1 MKRIFFLCLLS
12 FFIAAELQAAG
23 IGHFVSCNKMNPM
36 PEIVFKTSYGK
47 LKTDFSHTTNQLTA
61 ESTEGKGEKE
71 PGVYTAGLARKG
83 FGWYIYVSQA
93 EVKYVDDKT
102 YCVLPTKIE
111 AYLGMVRTSISVS
124 SDIPKESCRFAL
136 VLRHEQIHQWINK
149 LTLEYFLP
157 IYYKEVQKTVRE
169 VRAVKVSS
177 RDEVQEGMKKL
188 NEYYKARLEPIYNQF
203 YEAVAG
209 EHKKLDNWVNY
220 NAEDK
225 LCREFD
231 EKQKL
236 LNQTFD

>member
-1 MKRIFFLCLLS
+1 MKRFFLAGLIVLFQIS
-12 FFIAAELQAAG
+12 VAHAAALG
-23 IGHFVSCNKMNPM
+23 RFVSCNKMNPM

-47 LKTDFSHTTNQLTA
+47 LKTDFSHTTDQLTA
-61 ESTEGKGEKE
+61 ESTESKGEKE
-71 PGVYTAGLARKG
+71 AGVYTAGLARRG
-83 FGWYIYVSQA
+83 FGWYIYVSEA
-93 EVKYVDDKT
+93 EVKYIDDKT

-124 SDIPKESCRFAL
+124 RDIPKESCRFAL

-149 LTLEYFLP
+149 LTLDYFLP

-177 RDEVQEGMKKL
+177 RGDVQEGRKKL

-203 YEAVAG
+203 YEAVVG
-209 EHKKLDNWVNY
+209 EQKKLDNWVNY

-225 LCREFD
+225 LCREFE

-236 LNQTFD
+236 LNQAFD